1 MIASTPLEKE
11 NLEAHVDLCALR
23 YEQVN
28 KKLEEIDVQFEKI
41 DKRFDSI
48 DNKIER
54 IEYDMKKGNTAILV
68 ALIGATATIIAAFVG
83 VIVLML

>member
-11 NLEAHVDLCALR
+11 NLEAHVDMCALR
-23 YEQVN
+23 YEQMN

>member
-23 YEQVN
+23 YGQMN

-83 VIVLML
+83 VLVLML

>member
-23 YEQVN
+23 YEQMN